1 MENPDKIIFEL
12 KIDDASM
19 SGVYAISL
27 VSAPAIEQN
36 FVAFSSQKPIQL
48 SINADKRIV
57 TGPVLIP
64 NQYIYRKDERGEY
77 YVYMS
82 DETIFKIREK
92 FHKGTF
98 VFNTT
103 HQHQLPLFGNSVIE
117 SWIIEDSAID
127 KSVLYGYTD
136 LPVGTWMVSIKI
148 EDEKYW
154 NDYVKTGIVKG
165 FSIEGVFSEYAVMQ
179 SADVKNISFMITTN
193 TEYNLID
200 GGIIIVN
207 DDYTVTSNG
216 ILLEDGEYELEDG
229 TYFEIYD
236 SYLVAVYPPVYD
248 EVMVD
253 TPDNGLFAKVKQLF
267 GFFSP
272 SKKKKVKKRK
282 INKKS
287 LAQIIKDLIDLQMS
301 KTNLNKQ
308 VNFADLTTVDGIV
321 VTVDDTTN
329 RVDVVDANG
338 MVIGY
343 LEFVPA
349 EQAPAP
355 DSTAQSE
362 QTPVS
367 TTESLSNVAEK
378 MAKLEGKLEE
388 LFNFTTDFAKSINN
402 SVPNKVQ
409 NDKRDFAGQTD
420 SLNTFLKQRNSK

>member
-338 MVIGY
+338 MLIGY

>member
-1 MENPDKIIFEL
+1 MEKPDKIIFEL

-27 VSAPAIEQN
+27 VTAPAIEQN
-36 FVAFSSQKPIQL
+36 FVAFSSQKPVQL
-48 SINADKRIV
+48 SINTDKRIV

-127 KSVLYGYTD
+127 KSVLYGYSD

-154 NDYVKTGIVKG
+154 NEYVKTGIVKG

-179 SADVKNISFMITTN
+179 SADVKNISFMITKN

-308 VNFADLTTVDGIV
+308 VKFADLTTVDGIV

-329 RVDVVDANG
+329 RVDVVDADG

-367 TTESLSNVAEK
+367 DTQSVEMKKAMELLEAKIEK
-378 MAKLEGKLEE
+378 LTSQTIE
-388 LFNFTTDFAKSINN
+388 LTAIINN

-420 SLNTFLKQRNSK
+420 SLNSFLKQRTSK

>member
-1 MENPDKIIFEL
+1 MEKPDKIIFEL

-27 VSAPAIEQN
+27 VTAPAIEQN
-36 FVAFSSQKPIQL
+36 FVAFSSQKPVQL

-127 KSVLYGYTD
+127 KSVLYGYSD

-154 NDYVKTGIVKG
+154 NEYVKTGIVKG

-308 VNFADLTTVDGIV
+308 VKFADLTTVDGIV

-329 RVDVVDANG
+329 RVDVVDADG

-362 QTPVS
+362 QTSVS
-367 TTESLSNVAEK
+367 DTQSVEMKKAMELLEAKIEK
-378 MAKLEGKLEE
+378 LTSQTIE
-388 LFNFTTDFAKSINN
+388 LTAIINN

-420 SLNTFLKQRNSK
+420 SLNSFLKQRTSK

>member
-1 MENPDKIIFEL
+1 MENPDKMVFEL

-64 NQYIYRKDERGEY
+64 NQYIYRIDERGEY

-127 KSVLYGYTD
+127 KSVLYGYKD
-136 LPVGTWMVSIKI
+136 LPIGTWMVSIKI

-154 NDYVKTGIVKG
+154 NEYVKTGDVKG
-165 FSIEGVFSEYAVMQ
+165 FSIEGVFSEFPIQKLSIPSVN
-179 SADVKNISFMITTN
+179 KFMIATN
-193 TEYNLID
+193 IEYTLMD
-200 GGIIIVN
+200 GAIISVN
-207 DDYTVTSNG
+207 DDYTVNANG
-216 ILLEDGEYELEDG
+216 GLLEDGEYELEDG
-229 TYFEIYD
+229 TFFEIFD
-236 SYLVAVYPPVYD
+236 TYLVAVYPPVYD

-253 TPDNGLFAKVKQLF
+253 TPDNGLFAKVKELF
-267 GFFSP
+267 GFYSP

-301 KTNLNKQ
+301 KPNITKTK
-308 VNFADLTTVDGIV
+308 FAELITINEVV

-329 RVDVVDANG
+329 RVDVVDADG

-343 LEFVPA
+343 LEYFPA

-362 QTPVS
+362 QTPVP
-367 TTESLSNVAEK
+367 TDTVAEK
-378 MAKLEGKLEE
+378 LKDMEVKMENLLAKTVE
-388 LFNFTTDFAKSINN
+388 LANIINT

-409 NDKRDFAGQTD
+409 NDKRDFNTQND
-420 SLNTFLKQRNSK
+420 SLNNFLKQRNNK

>member
-1 MENPDKIIFEL
+1 MENPDKMVFEL

-64 NQYIYRKDERGEY
+64 NQYIYRIDERGEY

-154 NDYVKTGIVKG
+154 NDYVKTGDVKG
-165 FSIEGVFSEYAVMQ
+165 FSIEGVFSEFPIQKLSIPSVN
-179 SADVKNISFMITTN
+179 KFMIATN
-193 TEYNLID
+193 IEYTLMD
-200 GGIIIVN
+200 GAIISVN
-207 DDYTVTSNG
+207 DDYTVNANG
-216 ILLEDGEYELEDG
+216 GLLEDGEYELEDG
-229 TYFEIYD
+229 TYFEIFD
-236 SYLVAVYPPVYD
+236 TYLVAVYPPVYD

-253 TPDNGLFAKVKQLF
+253 TPDNGLFAKVKELF

-301 KTNLNKQ
+301 KPNITKTK
-308 VNFADLTTVDGIV
+308 FAELITINEVV
-321 VTVDDTTN
+321 VTVDDATN
-329 RVDVVDANG
+329 RVDVVDADG

-343 LEFVPA
+343 LEFFPA

-355 DSTAQSE
+355 DSTAQAE
-362 QTPVS
+362 QNPVQ
-367 TTESLSNVAEK
+367 TDTVAEK
-378 MAKLEGKLEE
+378 LKDMEVKMENLLAKTVE
-388 LFNFTTDFAKSINN
+388 LTNIINS

-409 NDKRDFAGQTD
+409 NDKRDFNAQSD
-420 SLNTFLKQRNSK
+420 SLNSFLNQRNKN

>member
-1 MENPDKIIFEL
+1 MENSDKMVFEL

-27 VSAPAIEQN
+27 VSSPAIEQN

-48 SINADKRIV
+48 SINSDKRIV

-64 NQYIYRKDERGEY
+64 NQYIYRIDERGEY

-117 SWIIEDSAID
+117 SWIIEDSEID

-154 NDYVKTGIVKG
+154 NEYVKTGIVKG

-179 SADVKNISFMITTN
+179 SADVKNISFMITKN

-308 VNFADLTTVDGIV
+308 VKFADLTTVDGIV

-329 RVDVVDANG
+329 RVDVVDADG

-367 TTESLSNVAEK
+367 DTQSVEMKKAMELLEAKIEK
-378 MAKLEGKLEE
+378 LTSQTIE
-388 LFNFTTDFAKSINN
+388 LTAIINN

-420 SLNTFLKQRNSK
+420 SLNSFLKQRTSK